1 VNSTACSVTVGSE
14 ECTVQKM
21 QSKIENIAD
30 NYVHFCNLF
39 ICAKTVQLA
48 IGTRRCS
55 FSTSKE
61 AGALMF
67 IVQQSSMLSVEPVKP
82 SPSNKN
88 NN

>member
-1 VNSTACSVTVGSE
+1 MFISVT
-14 ECTVQKM
+14 C
-21 QSKIENIAD
+21 
-30 NYVHFCNLF
+30 LF
-39 ICAKTVQLA
+39 YAKTVQLS

-67 IVQQSSMLSVEPVKP
+67 IVQQSSMFSVEPVKP

-88 NN
+88 NDLKLRLFNVVF